1 MINLQSKKRIHF
13 HFQLLFILLWCTIL
27 PCAHAQSTP
36 SSVIRP
42 GTSQHPI
49 PHSIP
54 QPLPLPQYLPDSKET
69 PFTLPPLPT
78 PEEKAPSPTKGP
90 SFILTGITLEGNS
103 VFSDEVLKEII
114 SSFFNTPVTLADLEE
129 IRYRLTRYYVD
140 QGYLNSGALIKPG
153 QKVTH
158 GVVTYLIIEG
168 RLNRIDVSG
177 NGNLRPNYIQKRI
190 WPDPDTPFNTTHLQE
205 TFQMMLQNPLIQRMD
220 GRILPGMKPGE
231 ATLALDVTRDKPYDI
246 NFTMDNHASP
256 NLGAEAFTLNST
268 FRNITRFGDALTLST
283 AITEGTEEINL
294 GFSIPVS
301 SKDTLLSVN
310 YDYSDNDLISDTL
323 KSKGIKS
330 KIDSMEISLSHPFYR
345 TLQRSFIMGCAL
357 KKEESRSFIF
367 KTTPWAFSEGVTDD
381 GRSRATVLQLFQSF
395 QDRTAKQVFALR
407 SSFNMGVDLFDPTLH
422 DTSLPDGKFLFW
434 LGQLQYGHRIGEK
447 WGQLIF
453 SGDIQLSDDRLPSME
468 QFSVGGA
475 NSVRGY
481 RENQH
486 IGDNGYRASLEW
498 RLPVWTLETFA
509 HESDASLQWV
519 PFLDVGSAWDREHWN
534 RTNTADDNTLF
545 SVGMGLVWTS
555 AWVNASLFYGYA
567 IADVDDAD
575 DYNLQ
580 DDGVHFKITCRLP

>member
-1 MINLQSKKRIHF
+1 MINIQSQRRIGF
-13 HFQLLFILLWCTIL
+13 HLLCILLCCAIL
-27 PCAHAQSTP
+27 PYAHAQSSS

-42 GTSQHPI
+42 GTSQP
-49 PHSIP
+49 
-54 QPLPLPQYLPDSKET
+54 PLPPPQYLPDSKEQ
-69 PFTLPPLPT
+69 PFTLPPLPR
-78 PEEKAPSPTKGP
+78 PEKKPPSPTKGP
-90 SFILTGITLEGNS
+90 SFLLTGITLEGNS
-103 VFSDEVLKEII
+103 VFSDEVLKGIV

-140 QGYLNSGALIKPG
+140 QGYINSGALIKPG

-168 RLNRIDVSG
+168 KLNRIDVSG
-177 NGNLRPNYIQKRI
+177 NGNLRPSYIQKRI

-220 GRILPGMKPGE
+220 GRILPGVTPGE

-246 NFTMDNHASP
+246 NVTLDNYASP

-268 FRNITRFGDALTLST
+268 FRNITGFGDALTLST
-283 AITEGTEEINL
+283 GITEGTEEINL

-301 SKDTLLSVN
+301 STDTLLSIN

-330 KIDSMEISLSHPFYR
+330 KINSMEISLSHPFYR
-345 TLQRSFIMGCAL
+345 TLQRSFIMGCTL
-357 KKEESRSFIF
+357 TKEESRSFIF

-381 GRSRATVLQLFQSF
+381 GRSRATVLRLFQSF

-407 SSFNMGVDLFDPTLH
+407 SSFSMGIDLFDPTLH
-422 DTSLPDGKFLFW
+422 DASLPDGQFLFW
-434 LGQLQYGHRIGEK
+434 LGQLQYGRRIGKK

-498 RLPVWTLETFA
+498 RLPIWVLESFA

-519 PFLDVGSAWDREHWN
+519 PFLDIGSAWDREHWN
-534 RTNTADDNTLF
+534 RTKTASDNTLF

-555 AWVNASLFYGYA
+555 AWVDASLFYGYA
-567 IADVDDAD
+567 IEDVEDAD
-575 DYNLQ
+575 DYTLQ
-580 DDGVHFKITCRLP
+580 DDGIHFKITCRLP